1 MSQQELDAI
10 IAVLEANPL
19 PDVGDLA
26 ALRAKLAEPQP
37 LLPVP
42 DNIEVRQIDER
53 HVKGEWQTF
62 DGADAGIILYFHGGA
77 YCVMSAATHRHV
89 TAALALEARAKV
101 FSVDYRLA
109 PEHPFPAAIEDAMAA
124 YNWLLALGTPPEKI
138 VMAGDSAGAGL
149 VMATLVT
156 LRDRAEPLPAAA
168 ICLSPWVDLS
178 MSKETIDR
186 YIDDPMVDPG
196 LIEQAIKH
204 YLQGADGWN
213 PLASPL
219 FADLGNL
226 PPLYILA
233 GKAEFFCGEAELLAA
248 KASEDGTDT
257 KLDAWDHM
265 FHDWPFFH
273 PILSEGR
280 DAITRMADFAR
291 EKLAREIS

>member
-37 LLPVP
+37 FLPVP
-42 DNIEVRQIDER
+42 DNIDVKQIDVR
-53 HVKGEWQTF
+53 DVKGEWQTF

-77 YCVMSAATHRHV
+77 YCVMSPATHRHL

-109 PEHPFPAAIEDAMAA
+109 PEHAFPAAIEDAMAA
-124 YNWLLALGTPPEKI
+124 YNWLLELGTPPEKI

-149 VMATLVT
+149 ALATLIT

-168 ICLSPWVDLS
+168 IFLSPWVDLS

-196 LIEQAIKH
+196 LIEQAIEF

-219 FADLGNL
+219 FADLDNL

-248 KASEDGTDT
+248 SASKSGTDT
-257 KLDAWDHM
+257 KFEEWDNMIHV
-265 FHDWPFFH
+265 WPFFH

-280 DAITRMADFAR
+280 EAITRMADFAR
-291 EKLAREIS
+291 EKLG